1 MTVRSFVDTNVAVYL
16 FDADE
21 PAKQQVAR
29 EVFESSDLQLV
40 VSTQVLGEFFVT
52 VTRKLRRPMDAA
64 TAAEAVAELARL
76 PVVIVDVPLVGAA
89 IETSGRSQVSYRDAL
104 IVEAAAAAGCA
115 QLLTEDLAAGATI
128 HGVRIENPF
137 PG

>member
-1 MTVRSFVDTNVAVYL
+1 MSVRSFVDTNVAVYL

-29 EVFESSDLQLV
+29 EVFESTDLQLV

-52 VTRKLRRPMDAA
+52 VTRKLRRPLDAA
-64 TAAEAVAELARL
+64 TAAEAVTELARL

-89 IETSGRSQVSYRDAL
+89 IETSGRSHVSYRDAL

-115 QLLTEDLAAGATI
+115 QLLTEDLAGGATI
-128 HGVRIENPF
+128 QGVRIENPF
-137 PG
+137 AG